1 MKIAVIGA
9 NGQLGTD
16 LASVLKADHEIVPLN
31 HSDIEI
37 SDEAGTFEVLEK
49 IRPEA
54 ILNTAAFHNVPKCEE
69 EPKRAAEINILGSQN
84 IAKAASKLKAEFI
97 HYSTD
102 YVFDG
107 EKKAPYTEKDLPN
120 PLNFYALTKLAGE
133 HAVRIYCDNHKILRV
148 GGIYGK
154 IPCRAK
160 GGVNF
165 VSAMLKQAET
175 KKEINVVSDEYIT
188 PTYTVDIA
196 RQTGL
201 LLGRP
206 ETGIFH
212 VSNGGYCSWFEF
224 AKEIFSFCKLAV
236 KVNPIPASTYTSLL
250 KRPSWSVMDNVR
262 LRELGIYRMQTWQ
275 NALREHLQT
284 LGYR

>member
-1 MKIAVIGA
+1 MKIALIGA
-9 NGQLGTD
+9 NGQLGSD
-16 LASVLKADHEIVPLN
+16 LALVLGAAHEVVALT
-31 HSDIEI
+31 HHDIEI
-37 SDEAGTFEVLEK
+37 AEEAKTFEVLEK
-49 IRPEA
+49 IRPEV

-69 EPKRAAEINILGSQN
+69 EPRRAAEVNILGTQN
-84 IAKAASKLKAEFI
+84 IAKAASRLKAELI

-107 EKKAPYTEKDLPN
+107 VKKAPYAETDLPN

-133 HAVRIYCDNHKILRV
+133 HAARIYCENHKIIRV

-175 KKEINVVSDEYIT
+175 KKEISVVSDEFIT

-196 RQTGL
+196 RQTEL

-224 AKEIFSFCKLAV
+224 AKEIFSLCNLPV
-236 KVNPIPASTYTSLL
+236 KVNPIPSSAYTSLL
-250 KRPSWSVMDNVR
+250 KRPSWSVLDNSR
-262 LRELGIYRMQTWQ
+262 LKALGIYRMQTWQ
-275 NALREHLQT
+275 NALKEHLQN
-284 LGYR
+284 LGCL

>member
-1 MKIAVIGA
+1 MKIAIIGA
-9 NGQLGTD
+9 NGQLGSD
-16 LASVLKADHEIVPLN
+16 LGSVLGAAHEVAALTHHEI
-31 HSDIEI
+31 EI
-37 SDEAGTFEVLEK
+37 ADEAGTFEVLEK
-49 IRPEA
+49 IRPEV

-69 EPKRAAEINILGSQN
+69 EPRRAAEVNIIGTQN
-84 IAKAASKLKAEFI
+84 IAKAASRLKAELI

-107 EKKAPYTEKDLPN
+107 VKKVPYAETDLPN
-120 PLNFYALTKLAGE
+120 PLNFYALTKLASE
-133 HAVRIYCDNHKILRV
+133 HTARIYCENHKILRV

-165 VSAMLKQAET
+165 VSAMLRQAET
-175 KKEINVVSDEYIT
+175 RKEINVVSDEFIT
-188 PTYTVDIA
+188 PTYTMDIA
-196 RQTGL
+196 RQTEL

-224 AKEIFSFCKLAV
+224 AKEIFSLCGLSV
-236 KVNPIPASTYTSLL
+236 KVNPIPSSAYTSLL
-250 KRPSWSVMDNVR
+250 KRPSWSVLENGR
-262 LRELGIYRMQTWQ
+262 LKALGIYRMQTWQ
-275 NALREHLQT
+275 KALKEHLQN
-284 LGYR
+284 LGYE

>member
-1 MKIAVIGA
+1 MKIALIGA
-9 NGQLGTD
+9 NGQLGSD
-16 LASVLKADHEIVPLN
+16 LAFILGAKHDVIALT
-31 HSDIEI
+31 HSEIEI
-37 SDEAGTFEVLEK
+37 SEEAKAFEVLEK
-49 IRPEA
+49 IHPEV
-54 ILNTAAFHNVPKCEE
+54 ILNTAAFHNVPRCEE
-69 EPKRAAEINILGSQN
+69 EPKRAAEVNILGSQN
-84 IAKAASKLKAEFI
+84 IAKTASRLKAELI

-107 EKKAPYTEKDLPN
+107 EKKAPYTETDLPN

-133 HAVRIYCDNHKILRV
+133 HAVRIYCENHKILRV

-175 KKEINVVSDEYIT
+175 KKEINVVSDEFIT

-196 RQTGL
+196 RQTEL
-201 LLGRP
+201 LMGRS

-212 VSNGGYCSWFEF
+212 VSNQGYCSWFEF
-224 AKEIFSFCKLAV
+224 AQEIFSLCKLPV

-250 KRPSWSVMDNVR
+250 KRPSWSVMENAR
-262 LRELGIYRMQTWQ
+262 LKELGIYKMQTWQ
-275 NALREHLQT
+275 EALKEHLES
-284 LGYR
+284 LGR